1 MFNSILST
9 TLTLYIVSVCL
20 ITSVV
25 SGLIISAVYKYC
37 AQPGKS
43 FAITVALLPVMVQVV
58 IMMVNGN
65 LGAGV
70 AVAGAFS
77 LVRFRSLPGK
87 ASDIATIFFAMSIGL
102 ATGMGYVTFAIL
114 ATLTISLLYLL
125 LFNTNILDSGASY
138 RNLKI
143 TIPEDLDYTEVFD
156 DILNKYTKEA
166 KLKVVKTINLGSM
179 FQLVYDVKLKNIKN
193 EKNFI
198 DELRTRNGN
207 LSIISSRTSVSNED
221 L

>member
-1 MFNSILST
+1 MFNTILST
-9 TLTLYIVSVCL
+9 TLSLYTVSICIL
-20 ITSVV
+20 V
-25 SGLIISAVYKYC
+25 SIICGMIISLIYKCC

-43 FAITVALLPVMVQVV
+43 FAITVALLPLMVQIV

-87 ASDIATIFFAMSIGL
+87 ASDIATVFFAMSIGL
-102 ATGMGYVTFAIL
+102 ATGMGYIAFALL
-114 ATLTISLLYLL
+114 ATVVIGILYII
-125 LFNTNILDSGASY
+125 LFNTEILDSGSEY
-138 RNLKI
+138 RSLKI
-143 TIPEDLDYTEVFD
+143 TIPEDLDYSDVFD
-156 DILNKYTKEA
+156 DLFKKYTYMS

-179 FQLVYDVKLKNIKN
+179 FQLIYDVKLKNIKK
-193 EKNFI
+193 EKKFI
-198 DELRTRNGN
+198 DELRVRNGN
-207 LSIISSRTSVSNED
+207 LSIISSRMAVSNEE